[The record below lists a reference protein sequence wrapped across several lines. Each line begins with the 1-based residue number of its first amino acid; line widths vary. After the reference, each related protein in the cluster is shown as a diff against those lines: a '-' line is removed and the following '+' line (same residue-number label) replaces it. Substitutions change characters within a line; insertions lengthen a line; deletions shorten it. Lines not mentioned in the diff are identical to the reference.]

1 MNNAWMKY
9 LILVGTSQFLS
20 SAAFCS
26 AYTFMPFYFKEIGV
40 PEERLSWYVALFV
53 AFGTLSFALAS
64 PVWGI
69 LADKY
74 GRKLMLLRANFAAAL
89 LLPIIGFI
97 TSVDLIIVHRIAL
110 GVLTGTVPAAQ
121 TLMLG
126 MIPSNKRTFVLGVLS
141 SCFFS
146 GMMVGQFG
154 GGEVVTRLGFV
165 GTFWLSG
172 IILATAGLLVLPV
185 KENRLPPKNA
195 PDPAPKN
202 GKKSWLQMFNFGKIW
217 YLMILCICMTASR
230 DLDGAFI
237 PVLVDKIMGD
247 NARALRWSGYV
258 FGSCSAVA
266 IVMGVVLG
274 WIADRTKM
282 LNLLVIL
289 TALAALMRIPQ
300 IFTDS
305 VMAFLI
311 YRCLMAAAAC
321 GIEPM
326 LNSWIAAAVPAQD
339 HGRYFGIA
347 GAFRGLGWS
356 ASSLLGGGVILACN
370 NEVRSVF
377 ALAAILM
384 LLMIPLIMFVA
395 TRIPMPDRS
404 KKQGQTT

>member
-1 MNNAWMKY
+1 MNNAWMKS
-9 LILVGTSQFLS
+9 LALVGMSQFLS

-40 PEERLSWYVALFV
+40 TEERLSWYVALFV
-53 AFGTLSFALAS
+53 AFGTLSFALAA
-64 PVWGI
+64 PVWGV

-97 TSVDLIIVHRIAL
+97 TDVDWIIVHRIAL

-154 GGEVVTRLGFV
+154 GGEVVTHLGFM

-185 KENRLPPKNA
+185 KENMVRPQ
-195 PDPAPKN
+195 PASEKEQKS
-202 GKKSWLQMFNFGKIW
+202 GKKSWLQIFNFGQVW

-247 NARALRWSGYV
+247 NAQALRWSGYI

-266 IVMGVVLG
+266 IVMGTVIG

-282 LNLLVIL
+282 LNLLLIL
-289 TALAALMRIPQ
+289 TALSVLMRIPQ

-305 VMAFLI
+305 VAAFLI
-311 YRCLMAAAAC
+311 YRCLLAAAAC

-326 LNSWIAAAVPAQD
+326 LNSWIAATVPAKD

-356 ASSLLGGGVILACN
+356 LSSLLGGGVILACN

-377 ALAAILM
+377 ALAAFLM
-384 LLMIPLIMFVA
+384 LLMLPLIVFVS
-395 TRIPMPDRS
+395 RRLPMPDRS
-404 KKQGQTT
+404 RKQDSKT